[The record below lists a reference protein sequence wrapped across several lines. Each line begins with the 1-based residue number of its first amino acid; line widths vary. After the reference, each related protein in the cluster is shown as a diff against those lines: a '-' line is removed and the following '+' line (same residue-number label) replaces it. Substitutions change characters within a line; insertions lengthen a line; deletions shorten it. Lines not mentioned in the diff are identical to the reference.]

1 MSTTRWAIPAVA
13 AALVAATA
21 TLLVVRGA
29 QNRYE
34 QQFAMRMARTT
45 ATYIAAVTPPPP
57 APPPPPV
64 RRPPPAARRGR
75 PRAAVPSPSRPQPP
89 AVQPPPAPQLSP
101 AARSYHLPALLTQAR
116 ALKTLPGWT
125 SEVEVYYGTAPLV
138 DATAPPL
145 TPDDLRELDSKGT
158 RWRGGV
164 ALVPLRDRQGRELAG
179 AVAVRPLPVRRGPL
193 PGGLGFALPAALF
206 AVGVAGVIAFR
217 GRPLRRGGY
226 IAAALLLAAAGFSD
240 VHTAARISTD
250 RWLVDTRR
258 LIQEAAARIP
268 PPGIRVAVSDL
279 AALVQNTGGEL
290 VDGEPGESAP
300 RRLQIDGGQRA
311 VVSILIGSNRWIEL
325 RTVAA
330 ELDAPRWIILLLPC
344 ALLGPIGI
352 LLLRWAERTPVR
364 QQRVSAIA
372 WGFLTP
378 AIVHLLVFTIGPA
391 IFAIYLAL
399 HSAETVVGLANFRSV
414 LDDPATWHSFR
425 NTLVYSLYVPASVAL
440 ALIAAL
446 MVHAHRTRWSG
457 RLLGAAFLSPYVC
470 SVVAIALLWQ
480 LIYQMGSLGV
490 GRVDWLNNQAT
501 ALAALMLIAIWAHVG
516 GQMMIF
522 LVGLRRIPPSYLD
535 AARVDGAGAW
545 QRFWRITLPLLRP
558 FTWFVVVT
566 GFISAFQVFTLVFVL
581 TQGGPLHSTDVL
593 AYRVYQLAWG
603 SPAGAGIGAGTA
615 LAAAVFVLVVIF
627 RWPQLKLL
635 SRVVRNA

>member
-1 MSTTRWAIPAVA
+1 
-13 AALVAATA
+13 
-21 TLLVVRGA
+21 
-29 QNRYE
+29 
-34 QQFAMRMARTT
+34 
-45 ATYIAAVTPPPP
+45 
-57 APPPPPV
+57 
-64 RRPPPAARRGR
+64 
-75 PRAAVPSPSRPQPP
+75 
-89 AVQPPPAPQLSP
+89 LSP

-145 TPDDLRELDSKGT
+145 TPDDLRQLDSTGT

-164 ALVPLRDRQGRELAG
+164 ALVPLRDRQGLELVG
-179 AVAVRPLPVRRGPL
+179 AVAVRPLPVPRGPL
-193 PGGLGFALPAALF
+193 PGGFGFALPAALL
-206 AVGVAGVIAFR
+206 AVGVAAVIAFR
-217 GRPLRRGGY
+217 GAPLRRGGY
-226 IAAALLLAAAGFSD
+226 IAAALLLAVAGFSD
-240 VHTAARISTD
+240 LHTAARVSTD

-258 LIQEAAARIP
+258 LIQDAAARIP
-268 PPGIRVAVSDL
+268 PPGIRVALTDL
-279 AALVQNTGGEL
+279 AALVQSSGGEV

-300 RRLQIDGGQRA
+300 RRVLIDGDQRA
-311 VVSILIGSNRWIEL
+311 VVTISIGSNRWVEL
-325 RTVAA
+325 RAVPA

-364 QQRVSAIA
+364 RRRESAIA

-378 AIVHLLVFTIGPA
+378 AIVHLMVFTIGPA
-391 IFAIYLAL
+391 IFAVYLAL
-399 HSAETVVGLANFRSV
+399 HSAESVVGLANFRSV
-414 LDDPATWHSFR
+414 LDDPVTWRSFR
-425 NTLVYSLYVPASVAL
+425 NTLVYSLYVPVSVSL
-440 ALIAAL
+440 ALVAAL

-457 RLLGAAFLSPYVC
+457 RLLGAAFLSPYIC

-480 LIYQMGSLGV
+480 LIYQMGSLGL

-501 ALAALMLIAIWAHVG
+501 ALAALMAIAIWAHVG
-516 GQMMIF
+516 GQMMVF
-522 LVGLRRIPPSYLD
+522 LVGLRRIPRTFLD

-545 QRFWRITLPLLRP
+545 QRFWRITFPLLRP

-566 GFISAFQVFTLVFVL
+566 GFIAAFQVFTLVFVL

-593 AYRVYQLAWG
+593 AYRVYRLAWG
-603 SPAGAGIGAGTA
+603 SPAGAGVGVGVATA
-615 LAAAVFVLVVIF
+615 LAAAVFVLVAIF

-635 SRVVRNA
+635 TRVVRDA